1 LKKASLDEESAKVP
15 KPPTYLLVNPLPRT
29 RTTTVIYSHKMV
41 RPRFGEKRPMTSV
54 VGNKARKTII
64 LISSIPH
71 RP

>member
-1 LKKASLDEESAKVP
+1 LKKASLDEKSAKVQ
-15 KPPTYLLVNPLPRT
+15 KPPTYLLVNPQSSK
-29 RTTTVIYSHKMV
+29 RTTTVIYSHKKV
-41 RPRFGEKRPMTSV
+41 KPRFGEKRLMTSV